1 MRVPLST
8 HSHYVRV
15 RWTWLTS
22 HTPHTKSKGAII
34 HTFSSRESA
43 VHLAGQQHTTHEEQ
57 GCCYP
62 HILIT
67 WECGAPDWP
76 ATHGT
81 QEEQQYLDRTSHT
94 TTPAWPATHHTRS
107 ARVPLSTH
115 FHYVRVRC
123 TWLASH
129 ASHKKCKGA
138 FIYTISSRES
148 AVHLIG
154 QPHIIYEEQGCHY
167 PHILITWECGAP
179 DWPRNTL
186 PAALDRGW
194 RPQWMPGEF
203 HCQLGDRTPA
213 CACARGCSCDC
224 VCTFVQLWLCVHV
237 CVVVIVW
244 LCVRAHVCAANYLQ
258 SQLTNS
264 TMFDNS
270 RVQQKH
276 NNKHF
281 SN

>member
-1 MRVPLST
+1 VHLIGQPHITQEEQQYLDRTSHTTTPAWPATHHTRSARVPLST
-8 HSHYVRV
+8 HFHYVRV
-15 RWTWLTS
+15 RCTWLAS
-22 HTPHTKSKGAII
+22 HTLHVKSKGAFI

-43 VHLAGQQHTTHEEQ
+43 VHLAGQ
-57 GCCYP
+57 P
-62 HILIT
+62 HI
-67 WECGAPDWP
+67 
-76 ATHGT
+76 T

-167 PHILITWECGAP
+167 PHILIT
-179 DWPRNTL
+179 
-186 PAALDRGW
+186 
-194 RPQWMPGEF
+194 
-203 HCQLGDRTPA
+203 
-213 CACARGCSCDC
+213 
-224 VCTFVQLWLCVHV
+224 
-237 CVVVIVW
+237 
-244 LCVRAHVCAANYLQ
+244 
-258 SQLTNS
+258 
-264 TMFDNS
+264 
-270 RVQQKH
+270 
-276 NNKHF
+276 
-281 SN
+281 